1 MCKEFEKL
9 SFLIMLV
16 HSTLLAT
23 SDAFSKELLS
33 KGII

>member
-16 HSTLLAT
+16 HNTLLAT
-23 SDAFSKELLS
+23 NDAFSKESFS
-33 KGII
+33 K